1 MPTLIDR
8 STRPLQVLLIDD
20 HQLLA
25 HAVAIALRLESVQA
39 TLADLNSPDSI
50 IASVRADPPD
60 LVLLDLCLG
69 EGPSDGLVDGAA
81 LVRPLTDAGT
91 RVLVLTGTT
100 DRCWLA
106 SAVEAGAIG
115 VLSKADSLDDVV
127 VAILKAASGD
137 EVMSGADRSAML
149 AELHEAR
156 EQRERAQEPFRRLTS
171 RERQVLRA
179 LGRGK
184 TVSGIAQEWVV
195 SEATVRSQVRGV
207 LTKLGVRSQLEAVA
221 CALRSGWLTSVD

>member
-8 STRPLQVLLIDD
+8 TARPLQVLLIDD
-20 HQLLA
+20 HRLLA
-25 HAVAIALRLESVQA
+25 HAITIALRLESVQA
-39 TLADLNSPDSI
+39 TLAELSDPDSI
-50 IASVRADPPD
+50 IACVRADPPD
-60 LVLLDLCLG
+60 LVLLDLRLG
-69 EGPSDGLVDGAA
+69 EGPSDGFIDGAA

-106 SAVEAGAIG
+106 SAVEAGAVG

-127 VAILKAASGD
+127 AAILKAARGED
-137 EVMSGADRSAML
+137 VMSAQDRCAML

-156 EQRERAQEPFRRLTS
+156 QQRERAQEPFRRLTS

-184 TVSGIAQEWVV
+184 TVAGIAQEWVV
-195 SEATVRSQVRGV
+195 SEATVRTQVRGV

-221 CALRSGWLTSVD
+221 SALQSGWLMSVD